1 MNVPLKLIRA
11 DDGEIVFKSRAN
23 RNWIFVGL
31 GGLMVAV
38 ALAGH
43 GSGRLGARL
52 AVFAVGAVLTL
63 AGVCAALWRERLVLN
78 LPNRQWRRARGY
90 VWHISTQ
97 TGSFDEIEAVTL
109 STEIR
114 GGGRGGTYTVLVVGL
129 RFREPLAAVTI
140 EGFGTEGDARE
151 LIALLTR
158 ALHVPFIDRTIEPT
172 RQVDWND
179 VGRPLVDRTSKD
191 HRGYIS
197 SPGAIPT
204 PPPMSG
210 IELADAGDHP
220 MITLPRA
227 GLRAGALLLIALAS
241 IFVWLGFRT
250 LLGMVLAIRAGTEH
264 YWLGWIIG
272 SLLLLTGM
280 SGVTHGITLMIAKEY
295 VRDEG
300 DTLVLGKRIL
310 GVAFGKAAVAKYA
323 VIDIAMSHAQSAE
336 GDSARVQRAMREIV
350 PSIGNWQVSVA
361 ILQKEGRRNLGVT
374 LRSSEQQWL
383 VDALRTMCE
392 SRA

>member
-1 MNVPLKLIRA
+1 
-11 DDGEIVFKSRAN
+11 
-23 RNWIFVGL
+23 
-31 GGLMVAV
+31 
-38 ALAGH
+38 
-43 GSGRLGARL
+43 
-52 AVFAVGAVLTL
+52 
-63 AGVCAALWRERLVLN
+63 
-78 LPNRQWRRARGY
+78 
-90 VWHISTQ
+90 
-97 TGSFDEIEAVTL
+97 
-109 STEIR
+109 
-114 GGGRGGTYTVLVVGL
+114 
-129 RFREPLAAVTI
+129 
-140 EGFGTEGDARE
+140 
-151 LIALLTR
+151 
-158 ALHVPFIDRTIEPT
+158 
-172 RQVDWND
+172 
-179 VGRPLVDRTSKD
+179 
-191 HRGYIS
+191 
-197 SPGAIPT
+197 
-204 PPPMSG
+204 
-210 IELADAGDHP
+210 

-336 GDSARVQRAMREIV
+336 GDTARVQRAMREIV